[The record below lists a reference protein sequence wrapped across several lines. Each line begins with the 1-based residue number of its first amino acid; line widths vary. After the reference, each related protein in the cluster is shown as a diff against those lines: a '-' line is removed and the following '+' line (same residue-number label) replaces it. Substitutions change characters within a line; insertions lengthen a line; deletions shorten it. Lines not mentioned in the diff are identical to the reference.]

1 MNFFSQFVFG
11 FLLAQVTPGLIC
23 TFFLFFLSVGWKIV
37 SISKPSGYSDY
48 LALHAQNLAAQPS
61 WLFCLFIGATCLGVL
76 IHWFN
81 WMIVARL
88 EQRSNSLGT
97 PGLEN
102 LPWHRRSITVQI
114 VVWPLDLGR
123 ELLLLFLGTPN
134 FEKTVRL
141 EKRAR
146 VSPERFPSL
155 ARIEDFYLPYAQFL
169 TNLSWAL
176 IPAFF
181 SILLVIHH
189 SGFTPRR
196 VLFVV
201 GCYLVIGATRVLSR
215 HQLITLDLT
224 ERELL
229 KG

>member
-1 MNFFSQFVFG
+1 MNFFNQFFFS
-11 FLLAQVTPGLIC
+11 FLLAQVVPGLIS
-23 TFFLFFLSVGWKIV
+23 TFFLFFLSVGWMIV
-37 SISKPSGYSDY
+37 TTSKPMGYTDY
-48 LALHAQNLAAQPS
+48 LAIHAQKLAEQPS

-88 EQRSNSLGT
+88 EQRSQSLGT

-114 VVWPLDLGR
+114 LVWPFDWVR

-134 FEKTVRL
+134 FEKTIRL

-146 VSPERFPSL
+146 VAPEKFPAL
-155 ARIEDFYLPYAQFL
+155 ARIEDFYLPFAQFL
-169 TNLSWAL
+169 TDLSWAL
-176 IPAFF
+176 IPAFLSVF
-181 SILLVIHH
+181 LVFRY
-189 SGFTPRR
+189 SDFTIRR
-196 VLFVV
+196 GLFAL

>member
-11 FLLAQVTPGLIC
+11 FMLAQVVPGLIC
-23 TFFLFFLSVGWKIV
+23 TFFLFFLSVGWKIITTGKQV
-37 SISKPSGYSDY
+37 GYSDY
-48 LALHAQNLAAQPS
+48 LAQHAQNLAMYPS

-102 LPWHRRSITVQI
+102 IPWHRRSITVQI
-114 VVWPLDLGR
+114 VMWPIDLVR

-146 VSPERFPSL
+146 VSPDRFPAL
-155 ARIEDFYLPYAQFL
+155 ARIEDFYLPFAQFL

-181 SILLVIHH
+181 SIFLVFTY

-196 VLFVV
+196 LLFAI
-201 GCYLVIGATRVLSR
+201 GCYLVIGATRVLAR